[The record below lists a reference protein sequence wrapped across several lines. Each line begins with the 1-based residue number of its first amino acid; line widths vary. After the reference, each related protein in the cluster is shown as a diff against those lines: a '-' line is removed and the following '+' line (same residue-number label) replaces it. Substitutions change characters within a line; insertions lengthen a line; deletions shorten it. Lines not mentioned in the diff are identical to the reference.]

1 MQRMRILL
9 KNLFKLIKIS
19 IVHGIFIRYN
29 KHTTKA
35 CPDYPSEIVD
45 IIESIRKEDIHMT
58 AVSIKEKLKDLQFSP
73 QQLKDLGV
81 EVNWQDNIP
90 IEFIEQVVAVA
101 EKYKKAMEELK
112 KY

>member
-1 MQRMRILL
+1 
-9 KNLFKLIKIS
+9 
-19 IVHGIFIRYN
+19 
-29 KHTTKA
+29 
-35 CPDYPSEIVD
+35 
-45 IIESIRKEDIHMT
+45 MT